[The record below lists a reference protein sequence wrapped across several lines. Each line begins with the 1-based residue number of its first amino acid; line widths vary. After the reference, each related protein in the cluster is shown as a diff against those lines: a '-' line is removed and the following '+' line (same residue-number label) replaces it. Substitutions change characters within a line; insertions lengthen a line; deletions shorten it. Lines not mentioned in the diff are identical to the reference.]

1 MAVPKGAKVTNDE
14 HKVVILFVTDPRE
27 GEKKLAE
34 AEPEDE
40 DQMAYVRN
48 LADTFKDRGMEHRL
62 VERTTKVR
70 TQITEVD
77 LT

>member
-1 MAVPKGAKVTNDE
+1 MAVPKGAKVDTTE
-14 HKVVILFVTDPRE
+14 EKVVILFVYDPRE

-40 DQMAYVRN
+40 EQMTYVRN
-48 LADTFKDRGMEHRL
+48 LADTFKQSGMQHRL
-62 VERTTKVR
+62 VERTTRVR
-70 TQITEVD
+70 TQITEED